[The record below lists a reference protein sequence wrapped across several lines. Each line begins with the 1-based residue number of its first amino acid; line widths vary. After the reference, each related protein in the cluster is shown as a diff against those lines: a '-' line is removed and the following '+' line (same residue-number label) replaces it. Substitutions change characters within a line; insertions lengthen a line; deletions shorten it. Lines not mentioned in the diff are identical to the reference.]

1 MRHYPG
7 GAAIALAGRLGYAAS
22 RMNPG
27 DPDLAAPPVALRLKT
42 AGDTMLD
49 LVAGLGFSGRQRQA
63 VADFAEAGRLWRLGA
78 TLAWLDVKGRYRGS
92 MLGPLWLTLSTAVMV
107 AALGFLY
114 STLFKM
120 VLHDYLPFLALSLVL
135 WGYLQT
141 LVAEACLGFTQNDAM
156 IRAIRMPFSLYG
168 GRIVLRNLI
177 VLAHNIIVIAVVF
190 AIFDT
195 WPGYRGLIALPG
207 LLLWLV
213 DSLAITM
220 TLAAL
225 CARFRDIPPIVGSVM
240 QIAFFISPVIWRPE
254 LIHHGARFL
263 PLNPFYTLFEIV
275 RAPLL
280 GEIPGGIVWGSALG
294 YSALLVVLSWLLFVR
309 VRGRLAFWV

>member
-1 MRHYPG
+1 M
-7 GAAIALAGRLGYAAS
+7 S
-22 RMNPG
+22 NPA
-27 DPDLAAPPVALRLKT
+27 DSHLAAPPAALRLKT
-42 AGDTMLD
+42 SGDVVLD
-49 LVAGLGFSGRQRQA
+49 LVAGLHFAGRQRLA
-63 VADFAEAGRLWRLGA
+63 IADFVEATRLWRLGV

-107 AALGFLY
+107 AAMGVLY

-141 LVAEACLGFTQNDAM
+141 LVAEASLGYTQNDAM
-156 IRAIRMPFSLYG
+156 IRAVRMPFSLYG

-177 VLAHNIIVIAVVF
+177 VLGHNIIVIVVVF

-195 WPGYRGLIALPG
+195 WPGMRGLIALPG
-207 LLLWLV
+207 LALWLI

-254 LIHHGARFL
+254 LIRHGARFL
-263 PLNPFYTLFEIV
+263 PINPFYALFEIV

-280 GEIPGGIVWGSALG
+280 GEIPGAIIWGSAIA
-294 YSALLVVLSWLLFVR
+294 YSVLLVVLSWLLFVR